1 MSNIN
6 CQRKGYRPSVIG
18 AMRRAGTPPAEH
30 MPRSGTRQPSGRPVS
45 FKPTANGKLD
55 ATSIFATS
63 MRPCR
68 QSVGATLPARAP
80 ANKDSRTFLH
90 ARLALGNDVLEPCK
104 AIIDRRLWPDE
115 YKNHGTSVAR
125 ARKPIADY
133 RKAVGQS
140 EGLAGLTVFYCE
152 RAWGS
157 AMRSACR
164 KIATSTCW
172 RGCSSRL

>member
-1 MSNIN
+1 
-6 CQRKGYRPSVIG
+6 
-18 AMRRAGTPPAEH
+18 
-30 MPRSGTRQPSGRPVS
+30 
-45 FKPTANGKLD
+45 
-55 ATSIFATS
+55 

-104 AIIDRRLWPDE
+104 AVIDRRLWRDE
-115 YKNHGTSVAR
+115 YKNPDTSVAR

-152 RAWGS
+152 RAWGFS
-157 AMRSACR
+157 NEIGLQEDRYFDVLADIETYGNLGKGLADQLIEDFNRLEGIRVVDRLRLGDPGRQLPADDAVEEQ
-164 KIATSTCW
+164 IGGVAGST
-172 RGCSSRL
+172 RLAVGQ